1 MTADQERRSRLLSLK
16 LRALV
21 RGHLGLDADP
31 PSVAHPYG
39 AGAALVTD
47 DAVWILADGDDTR
60 ALGPAL
66 AWAVSRAPG
75 LPLNLVTEGE
85 GGVAARRAE
94 LFDADIHVWRAV
106 ERDLVPAL
114 PVPHAPLWFI
124 DERHVGLMHLIEESG
139 AEVVLEHG
147 VVSGEVRGLEMCR
160 VVDDQHTGEAR
171 LEVGMGAHDRE
182 AFAMVHGQLPTLDA
196 LRQVIDAVLPH
207 REEGAVPHP
216 FNRFSAERLL
226 RWHAMQ
232 DPESVGCDALIP
244 AEPPVPRTNLKDAVP
259 CVARGV
265 DADERSVAVT
275 FVVGVDLDAVP
286 FALDAADRMQA
297 DRAVLAM
304 RERDITASV
313 RTLAGLAHRRLEI
326 VTVRWPLAATP

>member
-1 MTADQERRSRLLSLK
+1 MTDDRERRSRLLSLK

-31 PSVAHPYG
+31 PFVAHPYG

-47 DAVWILADGDDTR
+47 DAVWILAEGDDTR

-66 AWAVSRAPG
+66 AWVLSRAPG
-75 LPLNLVTEGE
+75 LPLNLVTESDGA
-85 GGVAARRAE
+85 VAARRAE
-94 LFDADIHVWRAV
+94 LFDLDIRVWRAV
-106 ERDLVPAL
+106 ERDLVAAEPA
-114 PVPHAPLWFI
+114 PYPPLRFV
-124 DERHVGLMHLIEESG
+124 DDRHVGLMHLIEEAG
-139 AEVVLEHG
+139 AEVILEHG

-160 VVDDQHTGEAR
+160 VVDDPITGDAR

-182 AFAMVHGQLPTLDA
+182 AFAMVHGHLPTLDA
-196 LRQVIDAVLPH
+196 LCQVIDAVLPH
-207 REEGAVPHP
+207 REDGAVPHP

-232 DPESVGCDALIP
+232 HPESVGCDALIP
-244 AEPPVPRTNLKDAVP
+244 TEPPVPRANLKDVVP
-259 CVARGV
+259 CVARGI
-265 DADERSVAVT
+265 DEDERSVAVT
-275 FVVGVDLDAVP
+275 FAVGVDLDAVP
-286 FALDAADRMQA
+286 FALDAAEKMQA

-313 RTLAGLAHRRLEI
+313 RSLAQLAHRRLEI

>member
-31 PSVAHPYG
+31 PSVVHPYG

-47 DAVWILADGDDTR
+47 DAVWVLAEGDDTR

-66 AWAVSRAPG
+66 AWAMSRAPG
-75 LPLNLVTEGE
+75 LPLNLVTEGD
-85 GGVAARRAE
+85 GAVAARRAE

-106 ERDLVPAL
+106 ERDLVAAL
-114 PVPHAPLWFI
+114 PGPHAPVRSV
-124 DERHVGLMHLIEESG
+124 DARHVGLMHLIEEAG

-160 VVDDQHTGEAR
+160 VVDDPHTGEAR

-207 REEGAVPHP
+207 REDGAVPHP

-226 RWHAMQ
+226 RWYAVQ
-232 DPESVGCDALIP
+232 DPRSVGCEALVP

-259 CVARGV
+259 CVAMGI
-265 DADERSVAVT
+265 DGDGNSVAVT

-286 FALDAADRMQA
+286 FALDAADRLRA
-297 DRAVLAM
+297 DRTVLAM
-304 RERDITASV
+304 RERDVTASV
-313 RTLAGLAHRRLEI
+313 RALAGLAHMQPEI
-326 VTVRWPLAATP
+326 VTVRWPIAATP